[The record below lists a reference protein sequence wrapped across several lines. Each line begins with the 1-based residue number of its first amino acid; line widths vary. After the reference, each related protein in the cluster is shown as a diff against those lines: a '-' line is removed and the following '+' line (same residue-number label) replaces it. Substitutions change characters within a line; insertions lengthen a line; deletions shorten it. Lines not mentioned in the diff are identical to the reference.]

1 MSTKHLDDVLA
12 TSDLT
17 RWVEAQRQ
25 PVLSIVVPVRNEVQ
39 AIARTLGQLLTQD
52 FDSRW
57 YEIIVVDGESTDDTR
72 SQVEAIISQNS
83 NVRLL
88 TNPKRLASAARNIG
102 VRAAQGEYILIVDG
116 HCEIKTPWLFRNVI
130 QAFRDSGADCLG
142 RPQPLDVS
150 EGNATQRAIAVAR
163 SSWLGHHPDS
173 FIYSAEPRFVPAHSV
188 AVAYCRSVF
197 DKVGYFDEQFDAC
210 EDVEFNTRIDNAG
223 LTCYFTPAIAV
234 HYVPRASLTGL
245 FKQLARYGRGRV
257 RLMRKHPST
266 FSWKSLLPAVFVAGV
281 VVGLP
286 LSFAS
291 RWLGLV
297 YVVALLVYGVT
308 VGVVSLQLAA
318 RRSWMTLARLPFVF
332 ATIHVASGWGAAAEA
347 LFGPSIREPLQ
358 ENSSDTEVAN
368 RDAEARTRPNV
379 AC

>member
-1 MSTKHLDDVLA
+1 VLA
-12 TSDLT
+12 ASDLT

-25 PVLSIVVPVRNEVQ
+25 PVLSVVVPVRNEVQ
-39 AIARTLGQLLTQD
+39 AIARTLGQLLAQE

-72 SQVEAIISQNS
+72 SQVEAIASQHS

-88 TNPKRLASAARNIG
+88 LNPKRLSSAARNIG
-102 VRAAQGEYILIVDG
+102 VRDARGEYILIVDG

-150 EGNATQRAIAVAR
+150 EANATQRAIAVAR

-173 FIYSAEPRFVPAHSV
+173 FIYSDEPRFVPAHSV
-188 AVAYCRSVF
+188 AVAYCRTVF

-223 LTCYFTPAIAV
+223 LRCYFTPAIAV
-234 HYVPRASLTGL
+234 HYVPRASFTGL

-281 VVGLP
+281 LVGLP
-286 LSFAS
+286 LSFANH
-291 RWLGLV
+291 WLEIV
-297 YVVALLVYGVT
+297 YLVALIVYGAMVCF
-308 VGVVSLQLAA
+308 VSLCLAV
-318 RRSWMTLARLPFVF
+318 SSSDLSVLPRLPFVF
-332 ATIHVASGWGAAAEA
+332 ATIHVASGWGAAAEI
-347 LFGPSIREPLQ
+347 LLGRSIRRSLHTD
-358 ENSSDTEVAN
+358 SSESGLAHQ
-368 RDAEARTRPNV
+368 AEARTRPNV
-379 AC
+379 VC